1 MALVV
6 KIDINGTIE
15 YVEETLEDFTQ
26 PTPIPTLTPRQ
37 IRFVLNNYNLRE
49 QVESMVAQ
57 ADQYTKDWWEWSN
70 EFKYDH
76 PILQA
81 MANQLG
87 LSNVQVEAMFREGA
101 LL

>member
-1 MALVV
+1 MALVA
-6 KIDINGTIE
+6 KIDIDGTIE
-15 YVEETLEDFTQ
+15 YVEEVLEDFTQ
-26 PTPIPTLTPRQ
+26 PSPIPTLTPRQ
-37 IRFVLNNYNLRE
+37 IRFVLNQANLRE

-57 ADQYTKDWWEWSN
+57 SDQYTKDWWEWSN

-81 MANQLG
+81 MASQLG
-87 LSNVQVEAMFREGA
+87 LSSEQVEQMFREGS